1 VASRDTDNGIDDV
14 LARVVDH
21 RTWLKSSGEG
31 HRRRAERA
39 AREIEAI
46 ALAALRARIGDLRG
60 TAALGALAE
69 RVVAGGTDPY
79 AAADELV
86 ARL

>member
-1 VASRDTDNGIDDV
+1 MAGV
-14 LARVVDH
+14 LRARA
-21 RTWLKSSGEG
+21 

-46 ALAALRARIGDLRG
+46 ALAALRARIGDLHG
-60 TAALGALAE
+60 SAALGALAE
-69 RVVAGGTDPY
+69 RVVAGETDPY

>member
-1 VASRDTDNGIDDV
+1 MC
-14 LARVVDH
+14 
-21 RTWLKSSGEG
+21 SSDL
-31 HRRRAERA
+31 ERA

-60 TAALGALAE
+60 TAALGVLAE
-69 RVVAGGTDPY
+69 RVVAGETDPY